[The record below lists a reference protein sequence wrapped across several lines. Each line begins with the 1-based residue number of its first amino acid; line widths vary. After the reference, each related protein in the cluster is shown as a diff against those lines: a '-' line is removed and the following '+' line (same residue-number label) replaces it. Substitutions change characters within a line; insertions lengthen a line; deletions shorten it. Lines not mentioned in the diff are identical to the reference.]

1 MDRIKP
7 QVVLRAET
15 LRRGEEVAPECLI
28 TDAEAFR
35 GIASHNKIRDVICIE
50 IGCDVRMVLPPV
62 SSSLAAHAPGC
73 PS

>member
-1 MDRIKP
+1 MDSIKP

-15 LRRGEEVAPECLI
+15 SRRSEKVAPECLI

-35 GIASHNKIRDVICIE
+35 GIASHDKIRDVICIE

-62 SSSLAAHAPGC
+62 NCPLTAHAPRC
-73 PS
+73 SS